1 MTPKGHFEINWP
13 LTNVKNE
20 SFPNKKTYS
29 SFQSVEATNF
39 KTSSIAWI
47 GYLETFTNP
56 ILFLF
61 FPKIFES
68 KEKIL
73 KKLEKTPWG
82 GMPSRD

>member
-1 MTPKGHFEINWP
+1 MDNFGGKYRKKLPLPVFNIQLRRL

-29 SFQSVEATNF
+29 SFQSVEATNL

-47 GYLETFTNP
+47 GYLEILTKP

-68 KEKIL
+68 KEKI
-73 KKLEKTPWG
+73 
-82 GMPSRD
+82 